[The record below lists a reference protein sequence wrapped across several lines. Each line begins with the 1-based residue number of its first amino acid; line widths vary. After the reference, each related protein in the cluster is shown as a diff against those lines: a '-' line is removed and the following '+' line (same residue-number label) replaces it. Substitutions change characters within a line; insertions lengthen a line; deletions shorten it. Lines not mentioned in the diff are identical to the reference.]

1 MPLRDHFHSPIK
13 DRRSWQSFHATWPIK
28 LVDALLGKLPEGFV
42 AEPRA
47 TLGKFYE
54 LDIGV
59 LDSVQQELPPESK
72 AGGVATLP
80 RVAPRPTMTTE
91 LDIGEHYEFEVLI
104 HEEVFEKRLVAAVE
118 FVSPANKDRAEHRKA
133 FVAKCGSLLQSG
145 VCVAIVDV
153 VTTRSFNLYEQL
165 LDYFEVEDSLLKPA
179 APGLYCVS
187 CRSAKG
193 VSESRFETWFYPIEL
208 GKPIPELPVWLDDGL
223 HVMLDLEGSYEQ
235 TCKTLQIA

>member
-59 LDSVQQELPPESK
+59 LDSELDEFPPESK
-72 AGGVATLP
+72 GGGVATLP

-91 LDIGEHYEFEVLI
+91 LDIGEQYEFEVLI

-118 FVSPANKDRAEHRKA
+118 FVSPANKDRPEHRKA

-153 VTTRSFNLYEQL
+153 VTTRSNNLYEQL
-165 LDYFEVEDSLLKPA
+165 MDHFDVTDAALEPA

-187 CRSAKG
+187 CRSLKG
-193 VSESRFETWFYPIEL
+193 AARSQFDTWFYPVRL
-208 GKPIPELPVWLDDGL
+208 GEPIPELPVWLDNDQ